1 LAGDKRIELTLDAG
15 THDRTNCPVKTL
27 VELPAEWAGA
37 GTVVLSDAQG
47 QTILAQLT
55 APGLLNQQQVKPAAT
70 LPELHFVVPKLAKG
84 QRLTLVG
91 KLSAAPPA
99 GFLWR
104 DTPQQYAELS
114 YAGRPVMRYM
124 YQSREAA
131 EREGDKFFKV
141 YHHLYDPDGTR
152 FVTKGDPAGL
162 YPHHRGL
169 FYGFTRITY
178 GDAKVNTWAC
188 DKEAYQSHQGF
199 LASEAGAVLGRHLV
213 AVDWHGRQRQVFAK
227 EQRELAAYHVPG
239 GQLVEFASRLSS
251 TVGKV
256 KLDGDPAHA
265 GFQFRAA
272 QEVADNPKPTYYL
285 RPDGKGQPGE
295 FRNWD
300 AKHRDPRCVNL
311 PWYAVSF
318 MIGPKRYTA
327 VYLDRPGNPREARY
341 GERDYA
347 RIGCYFEYEL
357 DQGKD
362 LLIGYRLWL
371 QEGEM
376 TVPQAAALSA
386 DFVDPPRVSVKVP

>member
-1 LAGDKRIELTLDAG
+1 L
-15 THDRTNCPVKTL
+15 
-27 VELPAEWAGA
+27 
-37 GTVVLSDAQG
+37 
-47 QTILAQLT
+47 
-55 APGLLNQQQVKPAAT
+55 AAT
-70 LPELHFVVPKLAKG
+70 
-84 QRLTLVG
+84 T
-91 KLSAAPPA
+91 PA

-114 YAGRPVMRYM
+114 YAGRPAMRYV

-131 EREGDKFFKV
+131 EKEGDKFFKV
-141 YHHLYDPDGTR
+141 YHHLYDPGGTR
-152 FVTKGDPAGL
+152 FVTKGDKTGL
-162 YPHHRGL
+162 YPHHRGM
-169 FYGFTRITY
+169 FYGFSRISY
-178 GDAKVNTWAC
+178 GDVQTNTWAC
-188 DKEAYQSHQGF
+188 DKDAYQSHQGF
-199 LASEAGAVLGRHLV
+199 LASEAGPVLGRHLV
-213 AVDWHGRQRQVFAK
+213 AVDWHGKGRRVFAQ
-227 EQRELAAYHVPG
+227 EQRELAAYHLPG

-300 AKHRDPRCVNL
+300 AKRRDPRCVNL

-347 RIGCYFEYEL
+347 RFGCYFEYEL

-362 LLIGYRLWL
+362 LWIGYRVWL

-376 TVPQAAALSA
+376 TVAQAAALSD
-386 DFVDPPRVSVKVP
+386 DFVDPPRVSVNVP